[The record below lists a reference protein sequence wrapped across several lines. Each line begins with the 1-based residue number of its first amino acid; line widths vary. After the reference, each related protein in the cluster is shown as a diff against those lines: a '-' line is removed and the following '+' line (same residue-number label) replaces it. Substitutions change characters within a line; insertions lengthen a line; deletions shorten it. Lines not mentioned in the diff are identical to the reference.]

1 MKSQVIQLDSHD
13 DVISIRD
20 KMSWAKTPRVLLVF
34 PRHSR
39 ILTRPLDLRL
49 IQRHAN
55 GLGMQLALVSRST
68 EVRQAAEELE
78 IPVFRNT
85 TIAQRSAWPEWE
97 KRSTV
102 LRRAP
107 VPDLHQMRR
116 EAFPLESQWRN
127 LPALRLGLFSL
138 AVLTVLGLLLL
149 FVPSATIDLKPATQI
164 QSLTLPIRA
173 SPDIKTVNSPGSLPA
188 QTDLVLVEAT
198 RTLQAS
204 GSKVVPD
211 RPAQGEVRFSNLTT
225 TVVGI
230 PSGTIVQ
237 TQSDPAVRFIT
248 SEDGVVEGSVG
259 KTVDVPVQAMDT
271 GSAGNLPA
279 GQLVVIIGGLGA
291 SVSVSNPD
299 PTTGGTD
306 RVVAVATSED
316 RQHLYNA
323 LLQDLRQ
330 AAIAQFGRTHDP
342 GDLLLPGTL
351 SVVQVLSETYIPA
364 EGQPGEQLTLDLQL
378 QLQEQFVKGSDL
390 QTLALALLNSTLPTG
405 QVPLPG
411 SVSVHAQSTPV
422 TSTDGSSHWQIQVQQ
437 TVRPRIDPLSV
448 GPLVQGLRIPEA
460 SQKLSKAYPL
470 GARPIIRMV
479 PSWWPVL
486 PWLPFRTQTKLQ

>member
-34 PRHSR
+34 PRRSR

-49 IQRHAN
+49 IKRHAD
-55 GLGMQLALVSRST
+55 GLGIQLALVSRST
-68 EVRQAAEELE
+68 EVRQAAEELK
-78 IPVFRNT
+78 IPVFRNSS
-85 TIAQRSAWPEWE
+85 IAQRSAWPERE
-97 KRSTV
+97 KGSPAF
-102 LRRAP
+102 RRGP
-107 VPDLHQMRR
+107 PPDLPRMRQ
-116 EAFPLESQWRN
+116 EAFPAEGRWRN

-149 FVPSATIDLKPATQI
+149 FVPSATIDLKPTKRT

-173 SPDIKTVNSPGSLPA
+173 SPDFKTVNSLGSVPA
-188 QTDLVLVEAT
+188 QTDLVVVEAT
-198 RTLQAS
+198 RTLQAT
-204 GSKVVPD
+204 GSKVIPD
-211 RPAQGEVRFSNLTT
+211 RPAQGEIRFSNLTT
-225 TVVGI
+225 SLVGI

-237 TQSDPAVRFIT
+237 TQGDPAVRFTT
-248 SEDGVVEGSVG
+248 SEDGVVEAGVS
-259 KTVDVPVQAMDT
+259 KTVDVPIQALDT

-279 GQLVVIIGGLGA
+279 GQLVVMVGDLGA

-306 RVVAVATSED
+306 RVVAVATLDD
-316 RQHLYNA
+316 RQRLYNA

-330 AAIAQFGRTHDP
+330 AAIAQFDRTHDP
-342 GDLLLPGTL
+342 GDVLLPGTL
-351 SVVQVLSETYIPA
+351 SVAQVLSETYIPA

-390 QTLALALLNSTLPTG
+390 QTLALSVLNSTLPAG
-405 QVPLPG
+405 QIPLPG

-422 TSTDGSSHWQIQVQQ
+422 TGTDGSSHWQMQVQQ
-437 TVRPRIDPLSV
+437 TLQPRIDSLSV
-448 GPLVQGLRIPEA
+448 GQLVQGLRIPEA

-470 GARPIIRMV
+470 ATRPIIRMV

-486 PWLPFRTQTKLQ
+486 PWLPFRTLTELH